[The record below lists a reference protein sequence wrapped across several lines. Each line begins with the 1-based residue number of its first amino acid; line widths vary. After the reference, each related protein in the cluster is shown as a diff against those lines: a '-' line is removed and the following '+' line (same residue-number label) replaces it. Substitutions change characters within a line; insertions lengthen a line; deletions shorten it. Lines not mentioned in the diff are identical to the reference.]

1 MSKMN
6 VKTMFRNSNT
16 DKPMVY
22 GAHFKLTFG
31 GLI

>member
-1 MSKMN
+1 MN

-16 DKPMVY
+16 NKPMVY
-22 GAHFKLTFG
+22 GTHFKLINR